1 MTKVF
6 SPTDEKA
13 RLRLWLRLLDSANS
27 IEREVRTR
35 LREKFN
41 VTLPQFDLMAAL
53 DQVSENE
60 GLSMGQL
67 SERLRVSNGNVTGV
81 VNRLVKEELAM
92 RWSPPEDRRTSFISL
107 TKEGRARFREMA
119 EVHQG
124 WIDSMLGDLSDKD
137 MEQLADL
144 LGRTQASVER
154 DREDEHK

>member
-35 LREKFN
+35 LRDKFN

-53 DQVSENE
+53 DQVAEDE

-81 VNRLVKEELAM
+81 VNRLVKEGLAT

-107 TKEGRARFREMA
+107 TREGRDRFKDMA
-119 EVHQG
+119 EVHRG
-124 WIDSMLGDLSDKD
+124 WIESLLGDLSDED
-137 MEQLADL
+137 MQQLADL
-144 LGRTQASVER
+144 LGRAQASVER
-154 DREDEHK
+154 DRKDQSA